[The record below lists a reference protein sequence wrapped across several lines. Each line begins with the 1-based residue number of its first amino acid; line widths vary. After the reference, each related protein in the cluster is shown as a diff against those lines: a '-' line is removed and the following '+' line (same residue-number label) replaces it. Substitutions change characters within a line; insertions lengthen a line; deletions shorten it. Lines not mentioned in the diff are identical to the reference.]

1 MKSLENENLGVAA
14 VYFGNSDGFVTVDQ
28 FIRCLH
34 NFINILCVRLC
45 IFWDPIKKFY
55 SSLCSRIIEGQYT
68 ILYFGSS
75 TLQ

>member
-14 VYFGNSDGFVTVDQ
+14 VYFGNSDGFVTIDQ

-55 SSLCSRIIEGQYT
+55 SS
-68 ILYFGSS
+68 
-75 TLQ
+75 